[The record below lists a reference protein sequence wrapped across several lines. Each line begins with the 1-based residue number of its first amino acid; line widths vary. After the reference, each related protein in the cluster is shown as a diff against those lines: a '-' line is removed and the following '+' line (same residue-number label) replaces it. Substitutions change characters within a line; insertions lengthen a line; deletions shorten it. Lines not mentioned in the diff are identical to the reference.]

1 MNDKLTVK
9 EILTVCVISVLLFGF
24 AETMVFDNVSH
35 KETQMAYSVSGQLR
49 EDTLAK
55 DVDDT
60 VELNNVHINEMDNGI
75 DSVFE
80 TISVDWVVLI
90 Y

>member
-55 DVDDT
+55 AVDDT

-75 DSVFE
+75 DSRFE
-80 TISVDWVVLI
+80 TVSVD
-90 Y
+90 

>member
-75 DSVFE
+75 DSGFE
-80 TISVDWVVLI
+80 TISVD
-90 Y
+90 